1 MLFQESQNPVQ
12 LPREFNLSL
21 LLPHLEE
28 DNLDGHNLEGLN
40 LEGDNLEGNNL
51 EEDILEGLNLEG
63 GRLER
68 QNLEGGSLEGHN
80 LEGDYLGLS
89 LGETEI
95 SLEMAKLCLEDGRAI
110 VQV

>member
-1 MLFQESQNPVQ
+1 MSLKVCHKTMLFQESQRPVQ

-21 LLPHLEE
+21 LLPHLE
-28 DNLDGHNLEGLN
+28 GLN
-40 LEGDNLEGNNL
+40 LEGDNL